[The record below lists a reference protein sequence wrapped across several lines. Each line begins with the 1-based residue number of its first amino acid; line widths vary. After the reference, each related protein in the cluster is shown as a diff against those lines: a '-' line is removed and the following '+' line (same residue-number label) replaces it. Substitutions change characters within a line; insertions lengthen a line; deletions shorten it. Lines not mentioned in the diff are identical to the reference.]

1 MPNASANRADVRY
14 VAEVSWGVTP
24 ATPALKLLRMTGE
37 SLNANIQTAVSQE
50 IRPDRDIQ
58 DIAKIGSDAGG
69 GVDFELSYGS
79 FDDMLEAAMC
89 NTWVVDGVDTDKYT
103 IVNGVVEKSFSIQK
117 RFADVARYMLFTGA
131 RVNTLSLRV
140 EPGKIVTGSLGFMCK
155 AGTPAAA
162 GVTGATYP
170 AGNTNTPMNGSA
182 GVTLNQ
188 IDAAAIPGGLMN
200 FSLNINNN
208 LRAQDAIG
216 TDSAQAIVQGS
227 FEATGDFEVYFA
239 DGTLYDKFD
248 NQTPFATQIKIA
260 ESGATKEIWIDLPRA
275 KFETGEVVARGTNT
289 DVMFKATYRALYDSV
304 TAGSVKLTRN
314 GPL

>member
-14 VAEVSWGVTP
+14 IAEVTWGTTP
-24 ATPALKLLRMTGE
+24 ASPALKLLRMTGE
-37 SLNANIQTAVSQE
+37 NLNANIQTAVSQE

-58 DIAKIGSDAGG
+58 DIAKVGSDAGG
-69 GVDFELSYGS
+69 GIDFELSYGS
-79 FDDMLEAAMC
+79 FDDMIEAAMC
-89 NTWVVDGVDTDKYT
+89 STWVVDGVDTDKYT
-103 IVNGVVEKSFSIQK
+103 IVNGVVERSFTIQK
-117 RFADVARYMLFTGA
+117 RFADVSRYMVFTGA
-131 RVNTLSLRV
+131 RVNTLGLRV
-140 EPGKIVTGSLGFMCK
+140 EPGKIVTGSLGLMCK
-155 AGTPAAA
+155 QGTPAASGIA
-162 GVTGATYP
+162 SATYP

-188 IDAAAIPGGLMN
+188 IDGGAIPGGLMN
-200 FSLNINNN
+200 FSLNLNNN

-216 TDSAQAIVQGS
+216 SDSAQAIVQGS

-239 DGTLYDKFD
+239 DGTLYDKFSA
-248 NQTPFATQIKIA
+248 QTEFATQIKIA
-260 ESGATKEIWIDLPRA
+260 EGATGKEIWIDIPRA

-289 DVMFKATYRALYDSV
+289 DVMFKSTYRALYHGV